1 MQRTMLDVRRVR
13 LVNSISHVRGTRVF
27 KRINGYASRSN
38 RKKKKKNN
46 KNKNRREG
54 KGIKRIGRE
63 DEFRLLIRNTHC
75 LRLKERNFLLYC
87 AKIGI

>member
-46 KNKNRREG
+46 KNKNRREE
-54 KGIKRIGRE
+54 KGIKGL
-63 DEFRLLIRNTHC
+63 DE
-75 LRLKERNFLLYC
+75 KMNFDC
-87 AKIGI
+87 